1 MKEIINDA
9 ARLRLH
15 LLKET
20 GYNVETA
27 KKCWD
32 FVFTAF
38 GALVGFPIALVIHS
52 LIF

>member
-1 MKEIINDA
+1 MTKIINDA
-9 ARLRLH
+9 ARLRLC

-32 FVFTAF
+32 FVKGRTEDSKETS
-38 GALVGFPIALVIHS
+38 INN
-52 LIF
+52 